1 MRKFFS
7 SNFLQGQKIVIFLK
21 IEDNVMDKYVLE
33 WETRKKD
40 EIDEMQEKKK
50 NERELKR
57 KQRIEK

>member
-1 MRKFFS
+1 
-7 SNFLQGQKIVIFLK
+7 VIFLK

>member
-1 MRKFFS
+1 M
-7 SNFLQGQKIVIFLK
+7 IFLK

>member
-1 MRKFFS
+1 
-7 SNFLQGQKIVIFLK
+7 
-21 IEDNVMDKYVLE
+21 MDKYVLE